1 MRSAWFR
8 RLGLAAVAGGL
19 ALASGAVS
27 ATGCAAPRDDINR
40 VQPNAIRK
48 NDLVGNFRDSKSAPE
63 FYVRSVIL
71 AVQRTNPWFSD
82 GLQDLTRRVRFEIT
96 DRFLIARNAYE
107 YIKDSDG
114 KGGVKGQ
121 ANAGNVVAMWPITS
135 HFNIQRS
142 YNQATGE
149 ETNVIEENVTDVPWH
164 EREYMRVD
172 WSRNLVQDPNQIF
185 FWESFSGDLNWKPI
199 SYFENR
205 PGHHEAS
212 NFAELGTG
220 YFDVTSKWL
229 AGPETWDYYGY
240 KIPSCLFKNGNLYP
254 DTYSEGSM
262 ECSDQEVTLRT
273 SFWKVPQGEQSS
285 DYEAAEVTSWEGN
298 IMGNL
303 TLDRSG
309 YDRNYGVVDATWH
322 KYIMRYNLWKKSH
335 TSTVC
340 GEDNKKADADIAC
353 KTASPDSTCDM
364 NVKLCTLPYE
374 KREVKPLAFYLDPE
388 LPAALEPATQRAI
401 GEWNLAISR
410 AIAYARE
417 AECRHAGGERAT
429 CHEKYFAGAIDPK
442 KEDEPKLAEGAAVVA
457 CHNPVAK
464 GDNAGCGKEGLKVR
478 KGDIRY
484 HMIAWWNN
492 PSFNRPL
499 GVIVWS
505 GDPTTGEN
513 IGSLVNI
520 FGASVETYSAST
532 RDQLQLIAGDF
543 TPAEYAAGLP
553 RKVYSTENLAYPTDP
568 IDDPVL
574 NAYQKKLVQGAK
586 PAMTPEEISARVKAV
601 DVKKIRS
608 DYGADKALATAST
621 PAEKIIAWN
630 KYVAKQSSLGDPTSK
645 FEDPNVYSAK
655 LNKKMEALKA
665 GGLEP
670 KVMNDLWLSS
680 AGINPAAASDPG
692 VLQGMSP
699 LRGMNPTAMAIREA
713 FDEERKRA
721 MHMCSLELPEM
732 MRFTWQGGYAAK
744 LKARYPDG
752 ATATGDMAKRAGVEG
767 QKIDRFVRGKLIYQ
781 ELLEPMYEFTL
792 LHEMGHLMSMEHDFS
807 GSWDSPN
814 FGTEYW
820 AMRAHGDKTK
830 MVACPPDPANPM
842 KSTLPPESCMGP
854 RWMDPATDEELG
866 LTKGKEHDSLDAYAV
881 SSVMDYKFDSL
892 YAAKLGQFDK
902 MAAKFIYTRMVE
914 LFDDDQYSL
923 IKNSRTVGTTFLP
936 TLTILNGEFWLPGGN
951 INHYTDLGRKLNLF
965 DPGRCRAQTPDEA
978 AKGIGAMGLV
988 CAPVHRDHAFV
999 KDMKDE
1005 LPKGG
1010 FPEDWRVQFAR
1021 EKSTAEG
1028 GFVEANVAKS
1038 RWPYKSGDGRT
1049 SYVHQYVYDN
1059 GADMYEITADIL
1071 ERYELMYLD
1080 YFFRKGGRERNINTA
1095 GYRMFTRFFE
1105 RIQSLQWNALSDVV
1119 RSGGGVE
1126 EGGTNVDETA
1136 NVLAL
1141 TMLFDSMQ
1149 AAFLRPQPGAYVSA
1163 KQPGSMFDL
1172 FTASEDESAAG
1183 TFKIGVGD
1191 GRYIDHKYDLSK
1203 QFDYQAYPLRGGSF
1217 LEKPY
1222 AGIALTDS
1230 RPQLSTVARETYLD
1244 GRNVMFSFRSA
1255 IPQAFDRL
1263 VAGVFAD
1270 DWDTIAPYV
1279 APTATPDAFGM
1290 MPMTPVKLWESDVTK
1305 LSAARPTGSRLIDP
1319 MLGYRIKVPAMI
1331 MMLLYQPID
1340 SSMDLVNRT
1349 RVWVD
1354 GSAESIKIPDAER
1367 VTFFDPV
1374 DGLEWTA
1381 KSFGTETLKGK
1392 VVDTGIGARML
1403 EHANELL
1410 LAAYNVDTV
1419 VVNATTG
1426 QKVAKYG
1433 PDRRPQRVG
1442 GGTLTAADVKDTVS
1456 EKKLR
1461 DYVAFLNQV
1470 RTALYYLGF
1479 GPCGYTYDR
1488 DC

>member
-8 RLGLAAVAGGL
+8 RLGLAALAGL
-19 ALASGAVS
+19 ALAGSS
-27 ATGCAAPRDDINR
+27 ATTAGCASERDEINR
-40 VQPNAIRK
+40 VQPNAIKK
-48 NDLVGNFRDSKSAPE
+48 NDLVGDFRDPKAAPD

-82 GLQDLTRRVRFEIT
+82 GLQDLTRRVRFEVT
-96 DRFLIARNAYE
+96 ERFLIARNAFE

-114 KGGVKGQ
+114 HGGAKG
-121 ANAGNVVAMWPITS
+121 ANNNGAVVAMWPITS

-142 YNQATGE
+142 YNPATGE
-149 ETNVIEENVTDVPWH
+149 NTNVVEENTTDVPWY

-172 WSRNLVQDPNQIF
+172 WSRNLVSDPNQIF
-185 FWESFSGDLNWKPI
+185 FWESFQGALNWKPVA
-199 SYFENR
+199 YFENR
-205 PGHHEAS
+205 PEHPEAS
-212 NFAELGTG
+212 NFAEIGTG

-229 AGPETWDYYGY
+229 ANPESFDYYGY
-240 KIPSCLFKNGNLYP
+240 QIPYCLIQNSNLYP
-254 DTYSEGSM
+254 DTYSEGSI
-262 ECSDQEVTLRT
+262 ECNDQEVTLRT
-273 SFWKVPQGEQSS
+273 SFWKVPVGEQST
-285 DYEAAEVTSWEGN
+285 DYEVAEVSAWEGN

-309 YDRNYGVVDATWH
+309 YDRNYGVVDDTWH
-322 KYIMRYNLWKKSH
+322 KYIMRYNIWKKSH
-335 TSTVC
+335 SSTVC
-340 GEDNKKADADIAC
+340 GQDNKKADADTLC
-353 KTASPDSTCDM
+353 KGSVSPDSTCDM
-364 NVKLCTLPYE
+364 NAKLCALPYE
-374 KREVKPLAFYLDPE
+374 QRQVKQLAFYLDPE
-388 LPAALEPATQRAI
+388 LPEVLHPATARAM
-401 GEWNLAISR
+401 GEWNTALSR
-410 AIAYARE
+410 AVAYARE
-417 AECRHAGGERAT
+417 AECRHAGTDRAT
-429 CHEKYFAGAIDPK
+429 CHEKYFNGAIDPK
-442 KEDEPKLAEGAAVVA
+442 KEDEPKLAEGPVVVM

-464 GDNAGCGKEGLKVR
+464 GDHESCGKEGFKVR
-478 KGDIRY
+478 KGDIRH

-568 IDDPVL
+568 VNDPVL
-574 NAYQKKLVQGAK
+574 NAYQHKLMQGAK
-586 PAMTPEEISARVKAV
+586 TAMTPEEVKARLAAI
-601 DVKKIRS
+601 DVAKIAK
-608 DYGADKALATAST
+608 DYGADKALANAHT
-621 PAEKIIAWN
+621 PAEKISAWN
-630 KYVAKQSSLGDPTSK
+630 KFVAKQSTLGDPTSK
-645 FEDPNVYSAK
+645 FQDPTVATAK
-655 LNKKMEALKA
+655 IQKKMEGLQKA
-665 GGLEP
+665 GLEP
-670 KVMNDLWLSS
+670 KIMNDLWLSS
-680 AGINPAAASDPG
+680 VGINPAAASDKA
-692 VLQGMSP
+692 VLDTMSP
-699 LRGMNPTAMAIREA
+699 LRGMSPTQMALA
-713 FDEERKRA
+713 AKKHDEDLHNR
-721 MHMCSLELPEM
+721 HMCSLELPEM

-752 ATATGDMAKRAGVEG
+752 QVASGEMAKRAGVEG
-767 QKIDRFVRGKLIYQ
+767 QTIDRFVRGKLIYQ

-792 LHEMGHLMSMEHDFS
+792 LHETGHLMSMEHDFS

-814 FGTEYW
+814 FYPEYW
-820 AMRAHGDKTK
+820 VYRSQGDKAK
-830 MVACPPDPANPM
+830 MAACTAARNPGDPD
-842 KSTLPPESCMGP
+842 TCMGP
-854 RWMDPATDEELG
+854 RWMDPATDAELG
-866 LTKGKEHDSLDAYAV
+866 LEKGKEHDSLDAYAV

-923 IKNSRTVGTTFLP
+923 IKNSRSTGTSFLP

-951 INHYTDLGRKLNLF
+951 YNHYTDLGRKLNLF
-965 DPGRCRAQTPDEA
+965 DPGRCRPQTEEEK
-978 AKGIGAMGLV
+978 AKGVGAMGLV
-988 CAPVHRDHAFV
+988 CAPVHRDHAFI

-1005 LPKGG
+1005 LPRGG
-1010 FPEDWRVQFAR
+1010 FPEDWRVQYAR

-1028 GFVEANVAKS
+1028 GFADPATAKS

-1080 YFFRKGGRERNINTA
+1080 YFFRKGGRERNINMA
-1095 GYRMFTRFFE
+1095 GYRMFGRFFE

-1126 EGGTNVDETA
+1126 EGNPDGQA
-1136 NVLAL
+1136 NALAL

-1149 AAFLRPQPGAYVSA
+1149 AAFLRPQPGAYVAA
-1163 KQPGSMFDL
+1163 KQPGSMFDVYSP
-1172 FTASEDESAAG
+1172 AENEAATG
-1183 TFKIGVGD
+1183 AFSIGVGD
-1191 GRYIDHKYDLSK
+1191 GRYIDHKFDMTK
-1203 QFDYQAYPLRGGSF
+1203 QFDFLAYPLRGGSF

-1222 AGIALTDS
+1222 AGIALTDA

-1270 DWDTIAPYV
+1270 DWDTIAAYV
-1279 APTATPDAFGM
+1279 PPTATPDPFGM
-1290 MPMTPVKLWESDVTK
+1290 TPMTSVKLWETDPAK
-1305 LSAARPTGSRLIDP
+1305 LSAARPAGSKLIDP
-1319 MLGYRIKVPAMI
+1319 MLGYRIKVPAI
-1331 MMLLYQPID
+1331 ILMMLYQPID

-1349 RVWVD
+1349 RVWVQ
-1354 GSAESIKIPDAER
+1354 GSPESIKVPDGEK
-1367 VTFFDPV
+1367 VFFFDPV
-1374 DGLEWTA
+1374 DGLEWGA

-1392 VVDTGIGARML
+1392 VVDNGIGARML

-1410 LAAYNVDTV
+1410 MAAYNVETV

-1426 QKVAKYG
+1426 QKTVKYG
-1433 PDRRPQRVG
+1433 PDHRPQRVG
-1442 GGTLTAADVKDTVS
+1442 GGVLTAADVKDAAA

-1488 DC
+1488 EC